1 MRPPLV
7 AGLVSVALVGL
18 VLGHAALRSPPL
30 ALSFS
35 ASNVTRG
42 DPVRIRIEAAGRPT
56 LPGGS
61 ADIYLVS
68 VFSPEIRYLTSSGG
82 WSAEAAPLGTL
93 TAPGSLAPITVEWTA
108 APAAWIAF
116 GLLAVR
122 SGGDPLDRASWA
134 FPPVLG
140 WVRVSEPRLT
150 TTRGLAI
157 LAGLAGLTLGGIAT
171 VAAFPR
177 TTSSGRERT
186 SPKRDRASDERD
198 G

>member
-1 MRPPLV
+1 MRRSLV
-7 AGLVSVALVGL
+7 AGSVIVLLVGL
-18 VLGHAALRSPPL
+18 VVGHATLRSPPL
-30 ALSFS
+30 VLSLS
-35 ASNVTRG
+35 ASNVIRG
-42 DPVRIRIEAAGRPT
+42 DPVRIRIEATGRPT
-56 LPGGS
+56 LAGGP

-68 VFSPEIRYLTSSGG
+68 VFGPEIRYLTSSGV
-82 WSAEAAPLGTL
+82 WSAEKAPLGTL
-93 TAPGSLAPITVEWTA
+93 ASPGSFAPITVEWSA
-108 APAAWIAF
+108 APAAWIAL

-140 WVRVSEPRLT
+140 WVRVSEPRPAT
-150 TTRGLAI
+150 ARGLAI
-157 LAGLAGLTLGGIAT
+157 LAALAGLTLGGIAA

-186 SPKRDRASDERD
+186 SPKRDRASGERD